1 VGKHGSKKKKDEGQR
16 DGLIDYSVRPKTVC
30 FRQNGKS
37 ECLAN
42 ECRNALNPRGW
53 KQKGD
58 SAGKSCRGYN
68 RSHEEWHRRPPASA
82 ISMVVSKSGECQEQI
97 RRVIYVR
104 NATRWCLLS
113 GR

>member
-1 VGKHGSKKKKDEGQR
+1 MGKHGSKKTKDEGQR

-42 ECRNALNPRGW
+42 ECRNALNP
-53 KQKGD
+53 KQGVIV
-58 SAGKSCRGYN
+58 SAGKSSRGYN
-68 RSHEEWHRRPPASA
+68 RSHEEWHRRPQPVRYPWWSNG
-82 ISMVVSKSGECQEQI
+82 STSEWSRSGKCPEQI

-104 NATRWCLLS
+104 NATR
-113 GR
+113 